1 MLNNLEEV
9 LALAKKVAE
18 EAEVFSSTSEETE
31 VQFEANRLKRLE
43 TKQTTSIALRVIK
56 DGKTGYAL
64 TTQLDNPQA
73 LVDSALETAQFDIE
87 ARFQFPGKL
96 AYPPVKVYDAYVRQ
110 FPTEKMLAL
119 GEELIARV
127 VPHTPGIIIEAGVTR
142 WTMTVKIMNTRGGEA
157 EYRKTFFGLGMEG
170 NLIRGTDMLF
180 VGENKTSCHAFA
192 DSKEVSDVVIE
203 QLDLAR
209 VNAVVQTK
217 SMPVI
222 FTPNGVAGALV
233 MPLVV
238 AFNGK
243 TVLEG
248 ASPVGNK
255 LGAKAFSDKFWLWDD
270 PTLNYR
276 PTSRPCDEEG
286 VPSQRTTLIEQGIV
300 KSFFYDLQ
308 TAALAK
314 TKSTGNGGRM
324 RGGLPAPAASAFA
337 IAPGNTA
344 YEEMIKGMAE
354 GLVVEQLMG
363 AEMGN
368 VLGGDF
374 SGNVLLGY
382 KVENGRIVGR
392 VKDTMV
398 AGNVYQ
404 ILNQDIAIGREAKWV
419 GSFVQTPHI
428 YVPSLSVATKG

>member
-1 MLNNLEEV
+1 MEEI
-9 LALAKKVAE
+9 LSLAKKVAE
-18 EAEVFSSTSEETE
+18 EAEVFSATSEETE
-31 VQFEANRLKRLE
+31 VQFEANRLKRLD
-43 TKQTTSIALRVIK
+43 TKQTTNIALRIIK
-56 DGKTGYAL
+56 EGKTGYAV
-64 TTQLDNPQA
+64 TTRRDNAQA
-73 LVDSALETAQFDIE
+73 LVDSAVETAQFGIA

-96 AYPPVKVYDAYVRQ
+96 AYPPVKIYDAYVDKV
-110 FPTEKMLAL
+110 PIEKMILL

-127 VPHTPGIIIEAGVTR
+127 TNHTPAIVIEGGVSKG
-142 WTMTVKIMNTRGGEA
+142 TVSVRIVNSRGGEA
-157 EYRKTFFGLGMEG
+157 EYRKTFFGVGMEG

-180 VGENKTSCHAFA
+180 VGESKTSCHVFS
-192 DSKEVSDVVIE
+192 DSKEVADVVIE
-203 QLDLAR
+203 QLELAKEK
-209 VNAVVQTK
+209 ASVQTK
-217 SMPVI
+217 SLPVI

-255 LGAKAFSDKFWLWDD
+255 LDQKAFTDKLWLWDD
-270 PTLNYR
+270 PTVLYR

-286 VPSQRTTLIEQGIV
+286 VPSQRTTLIEQGRV

-314 TKSTGNGGRM
+314 TKSTGNGSRM
-324 RGGLPAPAASAFA
+324 RGGLPAPAASAF
-337 IAPGNTA
+337 IIGTGNA
-344 YEEMIKGMAE
+344 GYKEMIQEMEE

-368 VLGGDF
+368 VLGGEF

-404 ILNQDIAIGREAKWV
+404 ILSQDIAIGREAKWV
-419 GSFVQTPHI
+419 GSFVQAPHI
-428 YVPSLSVATKG
+428 FVPSLSVASKS